1 MKELVLVDQMNRF
14 VTLSER
20 PKRIVS
26 LVPSLT
32 ELLHYFSLDRE
43 VVGITK
49 FCVHPKEWF
58 DSKVRIGGTKN
69 INLNRIRELNPDLI
83 IGNKEENTESDIEA
97 LSEDFPVWM
106 TDIDGF
112 DDALKM
118 IKGLGTVLGK
128 ETFSVR
134 MVDMLHKSYE
144 NLGGI
149 GKGKKVL
156 YLIWDEPTYIAGTST
171 YIGSII
177 EKLGF
182 VNDCQIERYPSI
194 EVVHPCDPD
203 YVFLSSEPFPFKSKH
218 IEKYKKQFPNSKVI
232 LVDGEMFSWYGSR
245 MLLAMEYFK
254 TEFFKKL

>member
-1 MKELVLVDQMNRF
+1 MKQTVFVDQMNRS
-14 VTLSER
+14 VTVAER

-32 ELLHYFSLDRE
+32 ELLQYFSLDRE

-58 DSKVRIGGTKN
+58 DSKDRVGGTKN
-69 INLNRIRELNPDLI
+69 IKLTRIRELNPDLI

-97 LSEDFPVWM
+97 LSKEFPVWM
-106 TDIDGF
+106 TDVNSF
-112 DDALKM
+112 DDALDM
-118 IKGLGTVLGK
+118 IKGLGTLLLK
-128 ETFSVR
+128 ETLSDG

-144 NLGGI
+144 KLGKI

-194 EVVHPCDPD
+194 AEVQHADPD

-218 IEKYKKQFPNSKVI
+218 IEKYEKQFPNSQVI

-245 MLLAMEYFK
+245 MLLAIDYFK

>member
-1 MKELVLVDQMNRF
+1 MKEFVWVDQMNRS
-14 VTLSER
+14 VKLSEP

-32 ELLHYFSLDRE
+32 ELLHYFSLDDE

-58 DSKVRIGGTKN
+58 DSKNRVGGTKN

-106 TDIDGF
+106 TDINSF

-128 ETFSVR
+128 ETFSAR
-134 MVDMLHKSYE
+134 MVDVLHKSYE
-144 NLGGI
+144 KLGGI

-156 YLIWDEPTYIAGTST
+156 YLIWDEPTYIAGTLT
-171 YIGSII
+171 YIGSVI

-194 EVVHPCDPD
+194 DAVQPTDPD

-218 IEKYKKQFPNSKVI
+218 IGKYEKQFPNSKVI

>member
-1 MKELVLVDQMNRF
+1 MKQTFFVDQMNRSLT
-14 VTLSER
+14 VAER

-32 ELLHYFSLDRE
+32 ELLHYFSLDDE

-49 FCVHPKEWF
+49 FCVHPKDWF
-58 DSKVRIGGTKN
+58 DSKNRVGGTKN
-69 INLNRIRELNPDLI
+69 IKLNRIRELNPDLI

-106 TDIDGF
+106 TDINSF

-128 ETFSVR
+128 ETFSAR
-134 MVDMLHKSYE
+134 MVDVLHKSYE
-144 NLGGI
+144 KLGGI

-156 YLIWDEPTYIAGTST
+156 YLIWDEPTHIAGTST
-171 YIGSII
+171 YIGSVI

-194 EVVHPCDPD
+194 EAVKPTDPD

-218 IEKYKKQFPNSKVI
+218 IEKYEKQFPNSKVI

-254 TEFFKKL
+254 TEFFEKL